1 MIFIFMLQFIKLF
14 MQNKKHFFLSILF
27 VFLASFCT
35 AGFRDISN
43 DIYPEYIIE
52 EGDFLSTIADR
63 FSTSID
69 AILQINDIVDANS
82 ISIGDKIKIP
92 SLKGISGI
100 LSTET
105 LTIGETVSNIC
116 ILSGMKESDLIA
128 INQITS
134 PTELY
139 IGSTLM
145 VVHDEDNQTYS
156 SIDFFDHNQT
166 LIEKSMIHSKNPS
179 TFQKVNRMNGP
190 WDIAEKQLL
199 FANIQEDSN
208 TIVRFISPLI
218 DLLEIKQLPVTQGET
233 HVVHI
238 KSPYSLS
245 LTGSIG
251 DQGLNFFQDNGNQ
264 SEWYA
269 FFGIDA
275 MAKTGLTNF
284 SISGSDSSQNSFA
297 IDQKIIISENT
308 FTDEVVEGVD
318 AATLEDNT
326 NQTESQTLESIKQTS
341 LQKLWGDNVLSYP
354 VDEPCLASGFG
365 TRRTYNNGTYNNY
378 HTGVDFI
385 VCSAENLN
393 IYAAAD
399 GQVVFAGELPIHG
412 NHTIIDHGWGVYSTY
427 SHQSQILVSP
437 GQNVKRGDLI
447 GIIGTTG
454 RSVGPH
460 LHFEIK
466 INGIYVNPMTW
477 LSKVFP

>member
-1 MIFIFMLQFIKLF
+1 MHNRKYF
-14 MQNKKHFFLSILF
+14 FFLILF
-27 VFLASFCT
+27 VFFASFCSL
-35 AGFRDISN
+35 GFREISN
-43 DIYPEYIIE
+43 DVYPEYIIE

-63 FSTSID
+63 FSTSVD

-82 ISIGDKIKIP
+82 ISVGDKIKIP

-100 LSTET
+100 LSTAI

-116 ILSGMKESDLIA
+116 ILSGMKESDLFA

-145 VVHDEDNQTYS
+145 VVRKQEEQTYS
-156 SIDFFDHNQT
+156 SIDFFDNNQT
-166 LIEKSMIHSKNPS
+166 LIEKSMIHAKNPFTS
-179 TFQKVNRMNGP
+179 QKINRMNGS

-199 FANIQEDSN
+199 FADLAQDTNV
-208 TIVRFISPLI
+208 TIRYISPLI
-218 DLLEIKQLPVTQGET
+218 DILEIKQLPITQGET

-238 KSPYSLS
+238 KTPKSLS
-245 LTGSIG
+245 LKGNIG
-251 DQGLNFFQDNGNQ
+251 NQALNFFQDDPSQ
-264 SEWYA
+264 TEWYA

-275 MAKTGLTNF
+275 MAETGLTNF
-284 SISGSDSSQNSFA
+284 YISGIDSENDSFSV
-297 IDQKIIISENT
+297 DQKIIIRENL

-318 AATLEDNT
+318 AATLEDYT
-326 NQTESQTLESIKQTS
+326 NQIENQTLDSIRQTS
-341 LQKLWGDNVLSYP
+341 AKKLWGTTQLSYP

-365 TRRTYNNGTYNNY
+365 TRRTYNNGSYNNY
-378 HTGVDFI
+378 HTGIDFT
-385 VCSAENLN
+385 VCSAENIN

-437 GQNVKRGDLI
+437 GQIVKRGDLI
-447 GIIGTTG
+447 GLIGSTG

-460 LHFEIK
+460 LHFEMK